1 MLISHRNDS
10 PIKISKFV
18 VFVEILYFIASSM
31 RTRRIESTGRTKTT
45 NAFDEFEDGGDVET
59 TKERGQAYG
68 RRGRWIRMPETNRIH
83 RPFSPSSHRRWVQF
97 R

>member
-1 MLISHRNDS
+1 
-10 PIKISKFV
+10 
-18 VFVEILYFIASSM
+18 M

-68 RRGRWIRMPETNRIH
+68 RRGR
-83 RPFSPSSHRRWVQF
+83 
-97 R
+97 